1 MHPYGGIL
9 IVVINKVWIP
19 ERGPD
24 FDIASFQF
32 EGGFAVLIEISK
44 EQGLHQQI
52 PISILDKLTPP
63 YSVWEYENGEDDR
76 G

>member
-32 EGGFAVLIEISK
+32 KGGFAVLIEISK

-76 G
+76 C